1 MIKNST
7 HAASLTQL
15 NTSMT
20 QFTTSMYDTASSH
33 AASMYDTS

>member
-15 NTSMT
+15 NASMT
-20 QFTTSMYDTASSH
+20 QFTTSMYDAASSY